1 MSYVFQLVMVRDTLF
16 DIMITFLRNKSTK
29 FKIIAGFMAVIFVNV
44 VVVGIS
50 IYNLTMAQRAAY
62 TIDETLSTAFQRI
75 KKVEDAFLIANQ
87 KAMKGLNLIDKDYTP
102 EQLKKDIPTLVAN
115 LRKSIMDL
123 HEDFI
128 IDPAYTSANQELRTA
143 GFGFIRQL
151 EDQIVPLLDSDM
163 ADFALN
169 LYIRDVMPLR
179 ATALRC
185 TSRIE
190 ELQMKQCLDVSS
202 AAADENS
209 LYYIYALAVLGIS
222 VAVIMSFFIATYINK
237 QIIDFIKQL
246 ERMSTGDFTQEAKV
260 KSKDEFGRACA
271 SLNQLRSSV
280 SKIVHLTQTE
290 CDKLYTRLDSVN
302 QSSNIIATATDN
314 VQSQA
319 MTVATAS
326 DQMVSTTADIARN
339 CDRAAQGSNEC
350 KDITLGG
357 ITLIKRAFENVE
369 RQVEN
374 TKDNS
379 NKIEQLSQKS
389 REISSIVSTIDEI
402 ASQTNLLALNAAIEA
417 ARSGDAGRG
426 FAVVADEVRSLAIR
440 TAQSTQEISR
450 MVDTIQSYATD
461 ASHSINVSVEHMDH
475 VADDAKEIEDL
486 LNNITNKV
494 NDVNIQI
501 TQIATSA
508 EEQTTAT
515 GEISVNAQNVTNA
528 STEMTEQANLQ
539 ANAIHETIEDVK
551 ELHRAL
557 EFFKISSEFQH

>member
-1 MSYVFQLVMVRDTLF
+1 MSYVFQLVMVRETLC

-151 EDQIVPLLDSDM
+151 EDQIVPLLDSEM

>member
-1 MSYVFQLVMVRDTLF
+1 MVRDTLF

-151 EDQIVPLLDSDM
+151 EDQIVPLLDSEM

-357 ITLIKRAFENVE
+357 IALIKRAFENVE

>member
-1 MSYVFQLVMVRDTLF
+1 MVRETLC

-151 EDQIVPLLDSDM
+151 EDQIVPLLDSEM

-357 ITLIKRAFENVE
+357 IALIKRAFENVE

>member
-1 MSYVFQLVMVRDTLF
+1 MVRDTLC

-128 IDPAYTSANQELRTA
+128 HDPAYTSANQELRTA

-151 EDQIVPLLDSDM
+151 EDQIVPLLDSEM

>member
-1 MSYVFQLVMVRDTLF
+1 
-16 DIMITFLRNKSTK
+16 
-29 FKIIAGFMAVIFVNV
+29 
-44 VVVGIS
+44 
-50 IYNLTMAQRAAY
+50 
-62 TIDETLSTAFQRI
+62 
-75 KKVEDAFLIANQ
+75 
-87 KAMKGLNLIDKDYTP
+87 
-102 EQLKKDIPTLVAN
+102 
-115 LRKSIMDL
+115 
-123 HEDFI
+123 
-128 IDPAYTSANQELRTA
+128 
-143 GFGFIRQL
+143 
-151 EDQIVPLLDSDM
+151 
-163 ADFALN
+163 
-169 LYIRDVMPLR
+169 
-179 ATALRC
+179 
-185 TSRIE
+185 
-190 ELQMKQCLDVSS
+190 
-202 AAADENS
+202 
-209 LYYIYALAVLGIS
+209 
-222 VAVIMSFFIATYINK
+222 MSFFIATYINK

-357 ITLIKRAFENVE
+357 IALIKRAFENVE

>member
-1 MSYVFQLVMVRDTLF
+1 MVRETLC

-357 ITLIKRAFENVE
+357 IALIKRAFENVE

-501 TQIATSA
+501 IQIATSA

>member
-1 MSYVFQLVMVRDTLF
+1 MVRETLC

-357 ITLIKRAFENVE
+357 IALIKRAFENVE

>member
-1 MSYVFQLVMVRDTLF
+1 MVRDTLC

-128 IDPAYTSANQELRTA
+128 HDPAYTSANQELRTA

-151 EDQIVPLLDSDM
+151 EDQILPLLDSDM

-357 ITLIKRAFENVE
+357 IALIKRAFENVE

>member
-1 MSYVFQLVMVRDTLF
+1 MVRDTLC

-151 EDQIVPLLDSDM
+151 EDQIVPLLDSEM

>member
-1 MSYVFQLVMVRDTLF
+1 MGRETLC

-151 EDQIVPLLDSDM
+151 EDQILPLLDSDM

-357 ITLIKRAFENVE
+357 IALIKRAFENVE

>member
-1 MSYVFQLVMVRDTLF
+1 MSYVFQLVMVRDTLC

-151 EDQIVPLLDSDM
+151 EDQIVPLLDSEM

>member
-1 MSYVFQLVMVRDTLF
+1 MVRETLC

-115 LRKSIMDL
+115 LRKAIMDL

-151 EDQIVPLLDSDM
+151 EDQIVPLLDSEM

-357 ITLIKRAFENVE
+357 IALIKRAFENVE

>member
-1 MSYVFQLVMVRDTLF
+1 
-16 DIMITFLRNKSTK
+16 MITFLRNKSTK

>member
-1 MSYVFQLVMVRDTLF
+1 MVRDTLC

>member
-1 MSYVFQLVMVRDTLF
+1 MVRETLC

-151 EDQIVPLLDSDM
+151 EDQILPLLDSDM

-290 CDKLYTRLDSVN
+290 CDKLFTRLDSVN

-389 REISSIVSTIDEI
+389 REISSIVSTIDDI

>member
-1 MSYVFQLVMVRDTLF
+1 MSYVFQLVMVRDTLC

-128 IDPAYTSANQELRTA
+128 HDPAYTSANQELRTA

-151 EDQIVPLLDSDM
+151 EDQILPLLDSDM

>member
-1 MSYVFQLVMVRDTLF
+1 MVRDTLF

>member
-1 MSYVFQLVMVRDTLF
+1 MVRDTLC

-128 IDPAYTSANQELRTA
+128 HDPAYTSANQELRTA

-151 EDQIVPLLDSDM
+151 EDQILPLLDSDM

>member
-1 MSYVFQLVMVRDTLF
+1 MVRETLC

>member
-1 MSYVFQLVMVRDTLF
+1 
-16 DIMITFLRNKSTK
+16 MITFLRNKSTK

-151 EDQIVPLLDSDM
+151 EDQILPLLDSDM

>member
-1 MSYVFQLVMVRDTLF
+1 MSYVFQFVMVRDTLC

-128 IDPAYTSANQELRTA
+128 HDPAYTSANQELRTA

-151 EDQIVPLLDSDM
+151 EDQILPLLDSDM

>member
-1 MSYVFQLVMVRDTLF
+1 MVRDTLF

-128 IDPAYTSANQELRTA
+128 HDPAYTSANQELRTA

-151 EDQIVPLLDSDM
+151 EDQILPLLDSDM

-357 ITLIKRAFENVE
+357 IALIKRAFENVE

-557 EFFKISSEFQH
+557 EFFKISSEFQN

>member
-1 MSYVFQLVMVRDTLF
+1 MVRETLC

-151 EDQIVPLLDSDM
+151 EDQILPLLDSDM

-290 CDKLYTRLDSVN
+290 CDKLFTRLDSVN

>member
-1 MSYVFQLVMVRDTLF
+1 MVRDTLC

-209 LYYIYALAVLGIS
+209 LYYMYALAVLGIS

-357 ITLIKRAFENVE
+357 IALIKRAFENVE

>member
-1 MSYVFQLVMVRDTLF
+1 MVRDTLC

-102 EQLKKDIPTLVAN
+102 EQLKKDIPTLVTN

-128 IDPAYTSANQELRTA
+128 HDPAYTSANQELRTA

-151 EDQIVPLLDSDM
+151 EDQILPLLDSEM

-209 LYYIYALAVLGIS
+209 LYYIYTLAVLGIS

-357 ITLIKRAFENVE
+357 IALIKRAFENVE

>member
-1 MSYVFQLVMVRDTLF
+1 MVRETLF

>member
-1 MSYVFQLVMVRDTLF
+1 MVRDTLF

-128 IDPAYTSANQELRTA
+128 HDPAYTSANQELRTA

>member
-151 EDQIVPLLDSDM
+151 EDQILPLLDSDM

-357 ITLIKRAFENVE
+357 IALIKRAFENVE

>member
-1 MSYVFQLVMVRDTLF
+1 MVSDTLF

-151 EDQIVPLLDSDM
+151 EDQIVPLLDSEM

>member
-1 MSYVFQLVMVRDTLF
+1 MVRDTLC

-151 EDQIVPLLDSDM
+151 EDQILPLLDSDM

-357 ITLIKRAFENVE
+357 IALIKRAFENVE

>member
-1 MSYVFQLVMVRDTLF
+1 MVRETLC

-151 EDQIVPLLDSDM
+151 EDQIVPLLDSEM

>member
-1 MSYVFQLVMVRDTLF
+1 MVRDTLC

-102 EQLKKDIPTLVAN
+102 EQLKKDIPTLVTN

-128 IDPAYTSANQELRTA
+128 HDPAYTSANQELRTA

-151 EDQIVPLLDSDM
+151 EDQIVPLLDSEM

-222 VAVIMSFFIATYINK
+222 VAVIMSLFIATYINK

-260 KSKDEFGRACA
+260 KSKDEFGRACV

-357 ITLIKRAFENVE
+357 IALIKRAFENVE

>member
-1 MSYVFQLVMVRDTLF
+1 MVRDTLC

-151 EDQIVPLLDSDM
+151 EDQIVPLLDSEM

-450 MVDTIQSYATD
+450 MVDTIQSYAKD

>member
-1 MSYVFQLVMVRDTLF
+1 MVRDTLC

-357 ITLIKRAFENVE
+357 IALIKRAFENVE

>member
-1 MSYVFQLVMVRDTLF
+1 MVRETLC

-151 EDQIVPLLDSDM
+151 EDQILPLLDSDM

-357 ITLIKRAFENVE
+357 IALIKRAFENVE

>member
-1 MSYVFQLVMVRDTLF
+1 MVRDTLC

-151 EDQIVPLLDSDM
+151 EDQILPLLDSDM

>member
-1 MSYVFQLVMVRDTLF
+1 MVRDTLC
-16 DIMITFLRNKSTK
+16 DIMITFLRNKSTQ

-151 EDQIVPLLDSDM
+151 EDQIVPLLDSEM

-357 ITLIKRAFENVE
+357 IALIKRAFENVE

>member
-1 MSYVFQLVMVRDTLF
+1 MVRDTLC

-128 IDPAYTSANQELRTA
+128 HDPAYTSANQELRTA

-151 EDQIVPLLDSDM
+151 EDQIVPLLDSEM

-357 ITLIKRAFENVE
+357 IALIKRAFENVE

>member
-1 MSYVFQLVMVRDTLF
+1 MVKDTLC

-151 EDQIVPLLDSDM
+151 EDQIVPLLDSEM

>member
-1 MSYVFQLVMVRDTLF
+1 
-16 DIMITFLRNKSTK
+16 MITFLRNKSTK

-151 EDQIVPLLDSDM
+151 EDQIVPLLDSEM